1 MRFSYG
7 LLGNADQEKVSEV
20 ENFALQQL
28 GCVARTMRLC
38 AALLKDKTVV
48 CDVFNSS

>member
-7 LLGNADQEKVSEV
+7 LLGDAGQEMYQK
-20 ENFALQQL
+20 FALRQL
-28 GCVARTMRLC
+28 GCVARTMRRC
-38 AALLKDKTVV
+38 AALLKDKIIVV